1 MVAAVTTWSGVDLSV
16 ASSVDYLGVSTT
28 IRVSEQTRDRFARLA
43 DATGRPMT
51 QLLDEAA
58 DALER
63 RLFFDQF
70 SARYE
75 ALRAD
80 DAAWGEIEVE
90 RAVEGGAVRDLSS

>member
-1 MVAAVTTWSGVDLSV
+1 M
-16 ASSVDYLGVSTT
+16 STT
-28 IRVSEQTRDRFARLA
+28 IRVSEQTRDRFAKLA

-63 RLFFDQF
+63 RVFFDQF

-75 ALRAD
+75 ELRSD
-80 DAAWGEIEVE
+80 PTAWEEIVAE
-90 RAVEGGAVRDLSS
+90 RAVEGGAVRDSSS

>member
-1 MVAAVTTWSGVDLSV
+1 MS
-16 ASSVDYLGVSTT
+16 
-28 IRVSEQTRDRFARLA
+28 
-43 DATGRPMT
+43 

-70 SARYE
+70 SARYA

-80 DAAWGEIEVE
+80 RSAWSEIEAE
-90 RAVEGGAVRDLSS
+90 RTAEGGTLHDRSS

>member
-1 MVAAVTTWSGVDLSV
+1 
-16 ASSVDYLGVSTT
+16 VSTT

-63 RLFFDQF
+63 RVFFDQF
-70 SARYE
+70 AARYE
-75 ALRAD
+75 ELRAD
-80 DAAWGEIEVE
+80 HAVWGEIEAE
-90 RAVEGGAVRDLSS
+90 RAVESGAVRDRSS